1 MAALMPLRICSA
13 SGVFADRSSSNCSD
27 WVTQPWYTIFV
38 GSWCLFLNQR
48 MVN

>member
-1 MAALMPLRICSA
+1 MAALMHLRICSA
-13 SGVFADRSSSNCSD
+13 SGVFADRSSSNSSD